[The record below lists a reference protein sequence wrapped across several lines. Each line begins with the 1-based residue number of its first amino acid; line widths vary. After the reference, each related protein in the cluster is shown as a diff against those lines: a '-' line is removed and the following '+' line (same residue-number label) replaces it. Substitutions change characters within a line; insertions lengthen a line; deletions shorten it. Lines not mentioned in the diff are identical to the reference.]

1 MRRTLLFV
9 IFLALI
15 LGALYILPKKE
26 KFFNQQNVLGTEA
39 DNQSILKGR
48 IYSDPQGHLFLVD
61 LDGDLYGLDF
71 EGNNK
76 ELKELIETS
85 NQVKNSG
92 SVIEVIGKIE
102 KDNNNYGERKIE
114 VNEIKNVQEVNSG
127 AKKDFY
133 TECQN
138 QEGKV
143 EAVKVCKFPN
153 GQMCIL
159 EDFLKGRCLNNQ

>member
-26 KFFNQQNVLGTEA
+26 KFFNQQNVLGIGI
-39 DNQSILKGR
+39 DNQSMLKGR

-71 EGNNK
+71 EDDN
-76 ELKELIETS
+76 KELIETS

-102 KDNNNYGERKIE
+102 KDNSNYGEKKIE
-114 VNEIKNVQEVNSG
+114 ASEIRNIQKENSG

-133 TECQN
+133 TKCQN

-143 EAVKVCKFPN
+143 EFIKVCKFSN
-153 GQMCIL
+153 GQICIL
-159 EDFLKGRCLNNQ
+159 EDFLKGRCLNK

>member
-26 KFFNQQNVLGTEA
+26 KFFNQQNVLGIGI
-39 DNQSILKGR
+39 DNQGMLKGR

-71 EGNNK
+71 EDDN
-76 ELKELIETS
+76 KELIETS

-102 KDNNNYGERKIE
+102 KDNSNYGEKKIE
-114 VNEIKNVQEVNSG
+114 ASEIRNIQKENSG

-133 TECQN
+133 TKCQN

-143 EAVKVCKFPN
+143 EFIKVCKFSN
-153 GQMCIL
+153 GQICIL
-159 EDFLKGRCLNNQ
+159 EDFLKGRCLNK